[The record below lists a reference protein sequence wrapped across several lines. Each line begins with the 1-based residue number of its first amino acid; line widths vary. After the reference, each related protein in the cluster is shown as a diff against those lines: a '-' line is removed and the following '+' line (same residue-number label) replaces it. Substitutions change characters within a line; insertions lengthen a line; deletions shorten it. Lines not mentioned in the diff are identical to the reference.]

1 MISFFPSML
10 IHFSKTHQEWLELWG
25 WWDLLKFRRDN
36 SLKILPQQK
45 ILKPLSSSL
54 NTLSL
59 GFKILLLYY
68 HSIIY
73 LSGNYDIIILWH
85 PVVVSKH
92 SIVYVAGFYTNL
104 INKGGDWVEALMS
117 VNSSHAQEA
126 FISHTELLSI
136 HKKF

>member
-1 MISFFPSML
+1 MISFFPSVL
-10 IHFSKTHQEWLELWG
+10 IHFSKTRQEWLELWG
-25 WWDLLKFRRDN
+25 WWDFLKFRRDN
-36 SLKILPQQK
+36 SPKILPQQK

-59 GFKILLLYY
+59 GFKSLLLYY

-73 LSGNYDIIILWH
+73 LSGNCDIIILWH
-85 PVVVSKH
+85 PIVLSKH
-92 SIVYVAGFYTNL
+92 SIICIAGFYTNL
-104 INKGGDWVEALMS
+104 INKGGDWLEALMS

-136 HKKF
+136 HTKF